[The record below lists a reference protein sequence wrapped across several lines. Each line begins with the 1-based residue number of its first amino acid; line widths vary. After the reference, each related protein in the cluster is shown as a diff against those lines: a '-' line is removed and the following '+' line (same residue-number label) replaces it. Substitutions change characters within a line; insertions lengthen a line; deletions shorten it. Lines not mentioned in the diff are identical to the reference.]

1 MVFTCLVNFI
11 QTFHSPYVAGLSCA
25 FKDVGSFISLWTPFW
40 GIGVNIFKFPFS
52 FSILYINIC
61 NWDSNN
67 VSDSGMFGLLYVY
80 STCPCLGLLALW
92 LLAFFLVIAINQYG
106 FLFPR
111 HCDLGGALEGVGCF
125 WGGVRA
131 LGLDHLAGGLRSLLW
146 VVVALLRWH
155 LVLVCLGRL
164 SLGFALAPPAYPV

>member
-1 MVFTCLVNFI
+1 M
-11 QTFHSPYVAGLSCA
+11 
-25 FKDVGSFISLWTPFW
+25 
-40 GIGVNIFKFPFS
+40 NIFKFPFS

-125 WGGVRA
+125 GGGVRA

-164 SLGFALAPPAYPV
+164 SLGFALAPLHTLCESFFDFHSLDRLQCLSWRLLSLVCSIALGS